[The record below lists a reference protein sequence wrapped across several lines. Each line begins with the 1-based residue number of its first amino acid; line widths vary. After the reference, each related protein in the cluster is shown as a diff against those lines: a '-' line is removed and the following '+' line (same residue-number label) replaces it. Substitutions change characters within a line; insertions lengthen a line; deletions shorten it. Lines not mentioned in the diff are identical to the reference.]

1 MLLEL
6 VVQIL
11 ILPVPCT
18 SEINYITELIRVNI
32 SVRKMWW
39 NDKAFASL
47 DLSQFYN
54 HHFVLDSK

>member
-18 SEINYITELIRVNI
+18 SEINYITELLAILGLTFWLENRDGMIRLL
-32 SVRKMWW
+32 
-39 NDKAFASL
+39 FP
-47 DLSQFYN
+47 
-54 HHFVLDSK
+54 